1 VTDPSRID
9 PFKNHLILK
18 AETGSPSG
26 GGGPGGRRKGGN
38 TGQGDMGG
46 GSLLALPQV
55 TTVTEERWN
64 EYDFN
69 ERSALKIVA
78 TGLSSEAEVYDYF
91 VNIDNKYLRIA
102 QKEPKSDSQLLEKQ
116 FTYGLVLIGMAIL
129 QDHQHARKRTDG
141 DGRDGDGSSIE
152 EIVASTTRAVAPILL
167 PLIEAI
173 GGLSAD
179 DL

>member
-1 VTDPSRID
+1 MVVQETAAG
-9 PFKNHLILK
+9 
-18 AETGSPSG
+18 AET
-26 GGGPGGRRKGGN
+26 
-38 TGQGDMGG
+38 
-46 GSLLALPQV
+46 LAKVKWAAARYWRSPQV
-55 TTVTEERWN
+55 TTVTEEHWK
-64 EYDFN
+64 EYDFT

-78 TGLSSEAEVYDYF
+78 TGLSTEAEVYDYF

-102 QKEPKSDSQLLEKQ
+102 QKEPKSDPRLLEKQ

-129 QDHQHARKRTDG
+129 QDYQHARKRADA
-141 DGRDGDGSSIE
+141 DGRDGDSSSIE
-152 EIVASTTRAVAPILL
+152 DIVVTTTRAVAPILL